1 MESRFDPK
9 SYEPRW
15 QAEWAAR
22 GWFRVEPRA
31 GRRSY
36 TIPIPPPN
44 VTGKLHM
51 GHALQSTLQDLLVRW
66 RRMQGYDA
74 LWLPGTDHAG
84 IATQLMVEREL
95 AAEGSGRLELGR
107 ERFLERMWEWKAKYH
122 DNIRRQLAA
131 MGASC
136 DWTRER
142 FTLDEGLSH
151 AVREAFVRLHSEGLI
166 YRGEYIVN
174 WSTGLDTAI
183 SDLEVEMRSVE
194 DRLWWIAYAVEG
206 SDERIVVATTRPET
220 MLGDTAIAFHP
231 EDERYRHLLEK
242 RAVIPVAGR
251 TIPFVADDKVE
262 REFGTGLVKVTP
274 AHDPADFEI
283 GRRHGLPSLQVID
296 RRGRMTEAAGA
307 GFAGL
312 DVDEARTKLLERLV
326 AEGHLVRDEKY
337 VHNVGFCQRSG
348 VRVQPLVSTQW
359 FCDVSGMAARALEA
373 WRDGDLELV
382 PESWGKT
389 WEHWLSNIRPWC
401 VSRQLWWGH
410 QIPAWYDEN
419 GRAFVAHDRAEAER
433 MAGTD
438 QLTQDADVLDT
449 WFSSALWPFS
459 TLGWPDQEHPDFK
472 AFYPTSVLVTGFD
485 ILFFWVAR
493 MVMMGLHFTDRVPFA
508 RVHLTGLVRDA
519 EGQKMSKTKGNVLD
533 PMDLIEEYG
542 ADAMRFTL
550 ALLDSPGRDIPLD
563 PERMAGYRAF
573 GNKIW
578 NATRFVLTKAERGRV
593 DPMLSSA
600 SGELGLPERWILHR
614 LEETSD
620 EVTGALEAFRF
631 DLACQALY
639 GFLWGEFCD
648 WYIEMAKPGLEAA
661 SARPRVADV
670 LVTVLERALRLLHP
684 VMPHIT
690 EELWQNLPGHDQVHR
705 DTICLAPWPQVE
717 APVPLSDDDQDRMTV
732 LRQAVLVVRND
743 RADRKLAP
751 RAEAILHV
759 VARPEGGEP
768 ALRRAE
774 FLASRECLSLLRS
787 LSSVSAVE
795 LEPPQAGAGPTH
807 VSSFVELTPVFRERS
822 AKVDGDRV
830 AGELAEIEANLERV
844 RTRLGNPG
852 FTDKAP
858 AAVVDG
864 ARRQLAELE
873 ARRERLA
880 ALLGQS
886 PGS

>member
-22 GWFRVEPRA
+22 GWFRVEPRP
-31 GRRSY
+31 GRRAY

-66 RRMQGYDA
+66 RRMQGDDA

-95 AAEGSGRLELGR
+95 AAEGSSRTELGR
-107 ERFLERMWEWKAKYH
+107 ERFLARMWEWKEKYH
-122 DNIRRQLAA
+122 DNIRRQLQA

-142 FTLDEGLSH
+142 FTLDEGLSV
-151 AVREAFVRLHSEGLI
+151 AVREAFVRLHAEGLI

-174 WSTGLDTAI
+174 WSPGLDTAI

-194 DRLWWIAYAVEG
+194 DRLWWIAYPVEG

-231 EDERYRHLLEK
+231 EDERYRHLAGR

-251 TIPFVADDKVE
+251 AIPFVADEKVE

-283 GRRHGLPSLQVID
+283 GRRHGLPILQVID
-296 RRGRMTEAAGA
+296 RRGRMTVAAGA

-312 DVDEARTKLLERLV
+312 DVDAARSQLLDRLRS
-326 AEGHLVRDEKY
+326 GGFLVRDEKY

-373 WRDGDLELV
+373 WRGGDLELV

-410 QIPAWYDEN
+410 QIPAWYDES
-419 GRAFVAHDRAEAER
+419 GKAFVARDRAEAER
-433 MAGTD
+433 LAGTD
-438 QLTQDADVLDT
+438 RLTRDEDVLDT

-459 TLGWPDQEHPDFK
+459 TLGWPDEEHPDFA

-493 MVMMGLHFTDRVPFA
+493 MVMMGLHFTGRPPFA

-533 PMDLIEEYG
+533 PMDLIDEYG

-578 NATRFVLTKAERGRV
+578 NATRFVLSRAAAGRV
-593 DPMLSSA
+593 DPDLA
-600 SGELGLPERWILHR
+600 SDAGGLELPERWILFR
-614 LEETSD
+614 LRETAR
-620 EVTGALEAFRF
+620 EVTEALESFRF
-631 DLACQALY
+631 DLACQELY
-639 GFLWGEFCD
+639 SFLWSDYCD
-648 WYIEMAKPGLEAA
+648 WYIEMAKPGLQEGN
-661 SARPRVADV
+661 ARPRVADV

-684 VMPHIT
+684 VMPHLT
-690 EELWQNLPGHDQVHR
+690 EELWQRLPGHERIHP
-705 DTICLAPWPQVE
+705 DTICLAPWP
-717 APVPLSDDDQDRMTV
+717 APRAGASLSEEDADRIQV
-732 LRQAVLVVRND
+732 LRQAVLVVRNE
-743 RADRKLAP
+743 RADRQLAP
-751 RAEAILHV
+751 RTEAVLHAV
-759 VARPEGGEP
+759 SRPEGQEP
-768 ALRRAE
+768 AIRRAE
-774 FLASRECLSLLRS
+774 FLASRQGLSLLWS
-787 LSSVSAVE
+787 LCTVSAVM
-795 LEPPQAGAGPTH
+795 LEPPPIGSGPSH
-807 VSSFVELTPVFRERS
+807 VRSLIELTPVFTTKGSMIDEARR
-822 AKVDGDRV
+822 
-830 AGELAEIEANLERV
+830 AGELAEVDANLERV
-844 RTRLGNPG
+844 RARLGNPG

-858 AAVVDG
+858 PNVIEG

-873 ARRERLA
+873 ARRDRLVA
-880 ALLGQS
+880 ELGHD
-886 PGS
+886 PGA